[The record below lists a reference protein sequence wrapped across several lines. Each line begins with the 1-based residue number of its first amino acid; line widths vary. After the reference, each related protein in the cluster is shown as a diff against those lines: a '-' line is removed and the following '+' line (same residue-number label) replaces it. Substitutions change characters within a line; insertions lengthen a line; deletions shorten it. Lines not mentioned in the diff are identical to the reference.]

1 MKWIF
6 WCWLSLV
13 LVQLNDCQCFG
24 CHEEERLALLKL
36 KTSFYPDK
44 SYAPPSWEDD
54 DSDCCAWEN
63 VVCDKETK
71 QVSKLFLNSSWDPLE
86 VYEDV
91 NLDATLFLP
100 FKDLTSLNL
109 SSNMFSGLADND
121 GFERLSK
128 LNKLRFLDLS
138 GGYFNDSILAHVGA
152 ISSLTTLYLA
162 SNLMTGATH
171 FQELAALS
179 NLEELDLSENLL
191 ESFMEIQ
198 GLKKLSKLKV
208 LNLNSNKLNMSTLL
222 SLGNL
227 HSLKRLYINHN
238 SLEGS
243 ITIDGL
249 NSLRNLE
256 VLDVSSSNICS
267 NFLQVLEYMISL
279 KGLSLRDNSL
289 NATLDLLGLCKL
301 RDLEE
306 LDISHNSFKGTI
318 PSCVETLTSLRV
330 LDISRNRFS
339 GNISSSFI
347 SNLISLEFLSLSHN
361 VFQSLAPFSSIA
373 NHSKLE
379 VFELIGDNN
388 GLMVEID
395 DHNWVPRFQ
404 LKIFRLSGC
413 SVDEGSMFKF
423 LSYQYDL
430 RVIDLSDNNLEGD
443 FPTWLMENNTRMVE
457 LHLKNNSFK
466 GQFPLPCRP
475 STFIS
480 VVDISNNQLQGHI
493 PSNISV
499 YLPNLKF
506 LNLSTNSFKGSIPSS
521 FGDMKICSFW
531 TCQTMNS
538 WETYLIAWSL
548 AAFFCML

>member
-1 MKWIF
+1 MTQFPPIPRR
-6 WCWLSLV
+6 WLSLV
-13 LVQLNDCQCFG
+13 LVQLNDYQCFG

-36 KTSFYPDK
+36 KTSFYPDE
-44 SYAPPSWEDD
+44 SYAPSSWEDN
-54 DSDCCAWEN
+54 DSDCCGWEN

-71 QVSKLFLNSSWDPLE
+71 RVSKLFLNSSWDLRE
-86 VYEDV
+86 VYEDLF
-91 NLDATLFLP
+91 LDATLFLP

-138 GGYFNDSILAHVGA
+138 GSYFRDSILAHVGA

-162 SNLMTGATH
+162 KNLMTGVTH
-171 FQELAALS
+171 LQELAALS
-179 NLEELDLSENLL
+179 NLDELDLS
-191 ESFMEIQ
+191 
-198 GLKKLSKLKV
+198 LKKLSKLKV

-227 HSLKRLYINHN
+227 HSLKRLYINDN

-243 ITIDGL
+243 ITIEGL
-249 NSLRNLE
+249 NSLRNME
-256 VLDVSSSNICS
+256 VLDVSSSNISS
-267 NFLQVLEYMISL
+267 NFLQVLDYMI
-279 KGLSLRDNSL
+279 GLYLRDNTL
-289 NATLDLLGLCKL
+289 NGTTDLLGLCKL

-306 LDISHNSFKGTI
+306 LDLSHNSFK
-318 PSCVETLTSLRV
+318 V

-347 SNLISLEFLSLSHN
+347 SSLISLEFLSLSHN
-361 VFQSLAPFSSIA
+361 VFQSLAPFSSFA

-379 VFELIGDNN
+379 VFELIRDNN

-395 DHNWVPRFQ
+395 DHNWVPRLQ

-457 LHLKNNSFK
+457 LYLKNNSFK
-466 GQFPLPCRP
+466 GQFPLPSRP

-480 VVDISNNQLQGHI
+480 VVDISSNQLQGHI

-499 YLPNLKF
+499 YLPNLKHR
-506 LNLSTNSFKGSIPSS
+506 NLSTNSFKGSIPSS
-521 FGDMKICSFW
+521 FGDMK
-531 TCQTMNS
+531 N
-538 WETYLIAWSL
+538 LL
-548 AAFFCML
+548 ALDLSNN